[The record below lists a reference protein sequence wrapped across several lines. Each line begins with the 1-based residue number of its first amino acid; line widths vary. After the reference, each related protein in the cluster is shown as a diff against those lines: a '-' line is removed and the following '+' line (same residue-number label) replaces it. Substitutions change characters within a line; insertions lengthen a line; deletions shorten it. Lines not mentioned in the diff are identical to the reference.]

1 MKKCTQVHYSWYIR
15 IHPFRIIRLW
25 LTHSILL
32 KESSNYV
39 IWMKRCTASVE
50 NEFACAVLYVFSRCM
65 ENHAQRS
72 QRYIQ
77 FLFNFHLLQKY
88 RKNIYFINY
97 KILNIDYGIRC
108 HFMGE
113 RTKFETPEIESNP
126 ISDTYGASLVSI
138 HWRVHFSVSPHV
150 LVLFLSLNRLI
161 FAPIG
166 RFSRFIRY
174 PFSYLQE
181 HVWFTIFDSLRKY
194 SYLKKTV
201 RNGFIY

>member
-1 MKKCTQVHYSWYIR
+1 MHVQYYMFFLDVWKIMHNVHRDIFSFYS
-15 IHPFRIIRLW
+15 
-25 LTHSILL
+25 TSIYY
-32 KESSNYV
+32 KN
-39 IWMKRCTASVE
+39 I
-50 NEFACAVLYVFSRCM
+50 AVF
-65 ENHAQRS
+65 
-72 QRYIQ
+72 
-77 FLFNFHLLQKY
+77 